1 MAAVAAVCAAAMQGG
16 GRLLIAALPE
26 LEPRV
31 NAWLA
36 SRDVTV
42 HGLWGSWK
50 HLNPVLGAESLTL
63 PGAEFH
69 DIALELD
76 VAESLWRNRI
86 VARRFAVGDARLRLE
101 QGPAGW
107 RLQGAG
113 EGPAPDLE
121 AFFRHS
127 DEVRLD
133 ARIEFLAN
141 GASGAVHVA
150 FSALN
155 DAPGHR
161 WKAELS
167 TDPACGDCYARLDAD
182 VRQTGPGIGDQT
194 GAARF
199 EARRFRLPAAL
210 AEALGVPA
218 LVVDATARW
227 SAEDT
232 AAGAR
237 AELRVSDI
245 ALPAGPASLSV
256 HATAAGAHG
265 LYRGVGS
272 LRAATPATEV
282 AVEDIGFA
290 ADAAGGALTLW
301 ANLLDLGAWNALLV
315 SAFGAG
321 GTLGRWFAGVDARG
335 QLRDLQLHIDR
346 EGVAYEGILHGAH
359 TESFNGIPRL
369 EDASGRLHGHLHAL
383 RIALAGT
390 PLRAAMPE
398 HFDGRWNYDS
408 AAGEVTLWF
417 ELGYLGLRGTG
428 SLRSEEASVELGLAL
443 TRPHDPLEGHLS
455 MVARVDRTTVNHARQ
470 FLPRELKGQLR
481 SWLDTGLVGGRLAGG
496 ALAYHG
502 HTRTLPDLPMRRI
515 ALTGEVRDAVVAY
528 HPDWP
533 IAEGL
538 SGRVTVS
545 GTAVRGRFDAGS
557 SLGLPAQS
565 LEVDVPGDADYVDVR
580 LQARPSAGEALAFAF
595 ATPIEDLV
603 PFACECWTGTG
614 PVGIDASLRIP
625 FNGPP
630 EPGDVAVTFDLDG
643 VSLGLTDLRLQF
655 HDLAGT
661 ARFRTPHHL
670 SAEGVEGSMFGFPV
684 RIDAASDDDAVSFA
698 LAGHSR
704 VEDVFAVLDVHD
716 PAGAMG
722 PSAFVHGELDFDATF
737 DFFAASHRP
746 PVLRVSTDALGVT
759 MDLPEPL
766 AKDPATSRPLSTRMV
781 FSGDTV
787 FADGND
793 EVASWW
799 LRVGPDR
806 ELQSPELR
814 GAVGIGVPP
823 RPPEAVPD
831 GVSIAGA
838 LRHFD
843 ASGASTLPD
852 APFRWRLDDLA
863 VDRIRLHDIELTNAR
878 LQGSG
883 GPGELALQ
891 FDSEE
896 MTGSLAVHADRPLR
910 LDVAEVRLPGGE
922 TDVDPVDVSVIP
934 LLPAADVEI
943 RRVLLDG
950 EHFGSWRFGVRPA
963 EDAVHFTN
971 VSGDIKGLRIDA
983 IEDIVWTLG
992 NESRFQGT
1000 VTASNL
1006 ASVLPAWGYATSV
1019 ESTDVDIR
1027 GDVTWPGSP
1036 LNFQLDHLSGDI
1048 GLTVTEGRFLDVADV
1063 PAGRIL
1069 TLLDFSKVAQR
1080 LQLDFSDVFGKGIGF
1095 ERIRASTSLERGVLH
1110 FEEPLEIKGPS
1121 SEFRIY
1127 GTVDFQD
1134 GALDNDMVVTLPLSS
1149 SLPWYAFWLAS
1160 TNPATAAGVLLGR
1173 EVFKRQIEALS
1184 SARYRV
1190 TGTLEEPKPSFVG
1203 IFTGDFAPGS
1213 PEAAPPAPETQTDA
1227 QQGRHE

>member
-1 MAAVAAVCAAAMQGG
+1 MAAVAAVCTAAMQGG
-16 GRLLIAALPE
+16 GRLLVSALPE

-31 NAWLA
+31 NEWLA

-42 HGLWGSWK
+42 HGLWGSWRR
-50 HLNPVLGAESLTL
+50 LNPVLGAEWLTL

-86 VARRFAVGDARLRLE
+86 VARRFAVADARLRLE
-101 QGPAGW
+101 RGPAGW
-107 RLQGAG
+107 RLEGTDG
-113 EGPAPDLE
+113 GPAPDLE
-121 AFFRHS
+121 TFFRHS
-127 DEVRLD
+127 DELRLA
-133 ARIEFLAN
+133 ARIEFLGDA
-141 GASGAVHVA
+141 APGAVDVE

-155 DAPGHR
+155 DAPAHR
-161 WKAELS
+161 WQAEFS
-167 TDPACGDCYARLDAD
+167 TDPGCRDCYARLDAD
-182 VRQTGPGIGDQT
+182 IRQTDPGAGGQV
-194 GAARF
+194 GAALF
-199 EARRFRLPAAL
+199 LARRFRLPAAL
-210 AEALGVPA
+210 AEALGIPA
-218 LVVDATARW
+218 MVLDAHAQW
-227 SAEDT
+227 SADGPD
-232 AAGAR
+232 AAAR
-237 AELRVSDI
+237 AAVHVSDI
-245 ALPAGPASLSV
+245 ALPGAPASLTAR
-256 HATAAGAHG
+256 ATAAGAHG

-272 LRAATPATEV
+272 LWAATPATDV
-282 AVEDIGFA
+282 SVRDIGFA
-290 ADAAGGALTLW
+290 ADAAGALTLW
-301 ANLLDLGAWNALLV
+301 TDLLDLGAWNALFV
-315 SAFGAG
+315 SALGAG
-321 GTLGRWFAGVDARG
+321 GTLGRWFQGVDARG
-335 QLRDLQLHIDR
+335 QLRDLRVHVDR
-346 EGVAYEGILHGAH
+346 EGIAYEAVLSGAN

-383 RIALAGT
+383 RISLAGA

-417 ELGYLGLRGTG
+417 EPGYLGLRGTG
-428 SLRSEEASVELGLAL
+428 SLRSEEAAVELGLAL

-455 MVARVDRTTVNHARQ
+455 MVARMDRTTVDHARQ
-470 FLPRELKGQLR
+470 FLPRELRGQLR
-481 SWLDTGLVGGRLAGG
+481 SWLDTGLVGGELAGG
-496 ALAYHG
+496 GLAYHG
-502 HTRTLPDLPMRRI
+502 HTRTLPGLPMRRI
-515 ALTGEVRDAVVAY
+515 ALTGEVRDGVVSY

-533 IAEGL
+533 IAEAL

-545 GTAVRGRFDAGS
+545 GASVAARFEAGT
-557 SLGLPAQS
+557 SLGLPIQG
-565 LEVDVPGDADYVDVR
+565 LQVDVPGGAAYADVR
-580 LQARPSAGEALAFAF
+580 VRARPSAGEALAFAF

-603 PFACECWTGTG
+603 PFACDCWTGTG
-614 PVGIDASLRIP
+614 PVGIDATLRIP
-625 FNGPP
+625 FSGPP
-630 EPGDVAVTFDLDG
+630 EPGDVAVTFDLGG
-643 VSLGLTDLRLQF
+643 VSLGLTDLRLEF
-655 HDLAGT
+655 HDLEGA
-661 ARFRTPHHL
+661 ARFRSPHYL
-670 SAEGVEGSMFGFPV
+670 AAEGVEGTMFGFPV

-704 VEDVFAVLDVHD
+704 VEDLFAVLDIDD
-716 PAGAMG
+716 PAEAMG

-759 MDLPEPL
+759 LDLPEPL
-766 AKDPATSRPLSTRMV
+766 AKDAATSRPLATRTV

-793 EVASWW
+793 DVASWW

-806 ELQSPELR
+806 ALR

-823 RPPEAVPD
+823 SPPEAVPD

-852 APFRWRLDDLA
+852 APVRWRLHDLA
-863 VDRIRLHDIELTNAR
+863 VHRIRLHDIELTNAR
-878 LQGSG
+878 LHGSG

-891 FDSEE
+891 FDSDE
-896 MTGSLAVHADRPLR
+896 MTGSLAVLADRPLR

-922 TDVDPVDVSVIP
+922 TGVDPVDVSVIP
-934 LLPAADVEI
+934 LLPAAVVEI

-950 EHFGSWRFGVRPA
+950 EHFGSWRFGVRPT

-983 IEDIVWTLG
+983 LEDIVWTLG
-992 NESRFQGT
+992 NESRFRGT

-1036 LNFQLDHLSGDI
+1036 LNFQLDHLTGDI

-1080 LQLDFSDVFGKGIGF
+1080 LRLDFSDVFGQGIGF
-1095 ERIRASTSLERGVLH
+1095 ERIHASTSLEHGVLH
-1110 FEEPLEIKGPS
+1110 FEEPLEIRGPS

-1127 GTVDFQD
+1127 GTVDFHD
-1134 GALDNDMVVTLPLSS
+1134 GALDNEMVVTLPLSS

-1203 IFTGDFAPGS
+1203 IFTGEFAPESAEG
-1213 PEAAPPAPETQTDA
+1213 AAQAPDA
-1227 QQGRHE
+1227 QQDPQE

>member
-16 GRLLIAALPE
+16 GRLLVAALPE

-42 HGLWGSWK
+42 HGLWGSWRN
-50 HLNPVLGAESLTL
+50 LNPVLGAESLTL

-86 VARRFAVGDARLRLE
+86 VARRFAVGDALLRLE

-141 GASGAVHVA
+141 GASGAVDLA

-155 DAPGHR
+155 EAPAHR
-161 WKAELS
+161 WQAELS
-167 TDPACGDCYARLDAD
+167 TDPGCGNCYARLDAD

-194 GAARF
+194 GAVRF
-199 EARRFRLPAAL
+199 EARHFRLPAAL

-218 LVVDATARW
+218 LVLDATGHW
-227 SAEDT
+227 SAEHSDG
-232 AAGAR
+232 AAR
-237 AELRVSDI
+237 AELRVSDM
-245 ALPAGPASLSV
+245 ALPTGPASLAV

-272 LRAATPATEV
+272 LRAATPARAV
-282 AVEDIGFA
+282 SVEDIGFA
-290 ADAAGGALTLW
+290 ADAAGALTLW

-321 GTLGRWFAGVDARG
+321 GTLGRWFHGVDARG
-335 QLRDLQLHIDR
+335 QLRDLQLHVDR
-346 EGVAYEGILHGAH
+346 EGIAYEGLLHGAY
-359 TESFNGIPRL
+359 TQSFNGIPQL

-383 RIALAGT
+383 RMALGGA

-408 AAGEVTLWF
+408 VAGEITLWF

-428 SLRSEEASVELGLAL
+428 NLRSAETGVELGLAL
-443 TRPHDPLEGHLS
+443 TRPRDPLEGHLS
-455 MVARVDRTTVNHARQ
+455 MVARVDSTTVSHARQ

-481 SWLDTGLVGGRLAGG
+481 AWLDTGLVGGRLAGG

-502 HTRTLPDLPMRRI
+502 HTRTLPNLPMRRI
-515 ALTGEVRDAVVAY
+515 ALTADVRDGVVDY

-533 IAEGL
+533 VAEAV

-545 GTAVRGRFDAGS
+545 GTSVTGRFDAGS
-557 SLGLPAQS
+557 SLGLPVQD
-565 LEVDVPGDADYVDVR
+565 LQVDVPGDAAYVDVR
-580 LQARPSAGEALAFAF
+580 VQARPSAGEALAFAF

-603 PFACECWTGTG
+603 PFACECWTGAG
-614 PVGIDASLRIP
+614 PVGIDATLRIP
-625 FNGPP
+625 FSGPP
-630 EPGDVAVTFDLDG
+630 EPGDVAVAFDLEG

-655 HDLAGT
+655 HDLEGS
-661 ARFRTPHHL
+661 ARFRSPHNL
-670 SAEGVEGSMFGFPV
+670 AAEGVEGTMFGFPV
-684 RIDAASDDDAVSFA
+684 RIEAASDDDAVSFA
-698 LAGHSR
+698 LAGHGR
-704 VEDVFAVLDVHD
+704 VEDVFAVLDIHD
-716 PAGAMG
+716 LAEATG
-722 PSAFVHGELDFDATF
+722 PSAVVTGEFDFDASF

-746 PVLRVSTDALGVT
+746 PVLRVSTDALGIT
-759 MDLPEPL
+759 LDLPEPL
-766 AKDPATSRPLSTRMV
+766 AKGPATARPLTTRMV
-781 FSGDTV
+781 FSTDTV
-787 FADGND
+787 FADGID
-793 EVASWW
+793 DVVSWW
-799 LRVGPDR
+799 LRIGPD
-806 ELQSPELR
+806 PELR

-823 RPPEAVPD
+823 SPAEVVSA
-831 GVSIAGA
+831 GVAISGT
-838 LRHFD
+838 LREFD
-843 ASGASTLPD
+843 ASGASTLSE
-852 APFRWRLDDLA
+852 APVRWRLDGLA
-863 VDRIRLHDIELTNAR
+863 VDRIRLHDLDLTNAR
-878 LQGSG
+878 LEGSG
-883 GPGELALQ
+883 DSGEFALQ
-891 FDSEE
+891 FDSDE
-896 MTGSLAVHADRPLR
+896 MTGSLAVHPDRPLR
-910 LDVAEVRLPGGE
+910 LDLAEVRLPGGE
-922 TDVDPVDVSVIP
+922 TGVDPLDVSVVP
-934 LLPAADVEI
+934 LLPAADIEI

-950 EHFGSWRFGVRPA
+950 EHYGSWRFGVRPA
-963 EDAVHFTN
+963 EDAVHFTD
-971 VSGDIKGLRIDA
+971 VSGDIKGLHIDA
-983 IEDIVWTLG
+983 LEDIVWTRG
-992 NESRFQGT
+992 NESHFRGT

-1006 ASVLPAWGYATSV
+1006 ALVLPAWGYATSV

-1095 ERIRASTSLERGVLH
+1095 ERIRASTSLEHGVLH
-1110 FEEPLEIKGPS
+1110 FEEPLEIQGPS

-1127 GTVDFQD
+1127 GTVDFHD

-1203 IFTGDFAPGS
+1203 IFTGELAPGS
-1213 PEAAPPAPETQTDA
+1213 PEAAAPTPDAQTDA
-1227 QQGRHE
+1227 QQGTHE

>member
-16 GRLLIAALPE
+16 GRLLVAALPD

-42 HGLWGSWK
+42 HGLWGSWRN
-50 HLNPVLGAESLTL
+50 LNPVLGAESLTL

-107 RLQGAG
+107 RLRGAA
-113 EGPAPDLE
+113 EGPAPDLG

-141 GASGAVHVA
+141 GASGAVHLA

-155 DAPGHR
+155 VAPGHR
-161 WKAELS
+161 WQAELA
-167 TDPACGDCYARLDAD
+167 TDPGCGDCYARLDSD
-182 VRQTGPGIGDQT
+182 VRQAGPGIGNQT

-199 EARRFRLPAAL
+199 EARHFRIPVAL

-218 LVVDATARW
+218 LVLDATAQW
-227 SAEDT
+227 SADDAD
-232 AAGAR
+232 AAAR
-237 AELRVSDI
+237 VELRMSDV
-245 ALPAGPASLSV
+245 ALPAGPASLTVDAS
-256 HATAAGAHG
+256 AGGAHG

-272 LRAATPATEV
+272 LRAATPAKEV
-282 AVEDIGFA
+282 SVEDIGFA
-290 ADAAGGALTLW
+290 ADAAGALTLW
-301 ANLLDLGAWNALLV
+301 VNLLDLGAWNALLV

-321 GTLGRWFAGVDARG
+321 GTLGRWFNGVDVRG
-335 QLRDLQLHIDR
+335 ELRDLQLHVDR
-346 EGVAYEGILHGAH
+346 EGVAYEGVLDGAY
-359 TESFNGIPRL
+359 TRSFNGIPRL
-369 EDASGRLHGHLHAL
+369 EDAGGRLHGHLHAL
-383 RIALAGT
+383 RIALAGA
-390 PLRAAMPE
+390 PLHAAMPE

-408 AAGEVTLWF
+408 AAGEITLWF
-417 ELGYLGLRGTG
+417 GLGFLGLRGTG
-428 SLRSEEASVELGLAL
+428 SLRSEEAGVELGLAL

-455 MVARVDRTTVNHARQ
+455 MVARLDRTTVGHARQ
-470 FLPRELKGQLR
+470 FLPRELRGQLR
-481 SWLDTGLVGGRLAGG
+481 SWLDTGLIGGQLANG

-515 ALTGEVRDAVVAY
+515 ALTGHLRDGVVAY

-533 IAEGL
+533 VAESL
-538 SGRVTVS
+538 SGHVTVS
-545 GTAVRGRFDAGS
+545 GAAVRGRFDAGT
-557 SLGLPAQS
+557 SLGLPVQN
-565 LEVDVPGDADYVDVR
+565 LKVDVPRDAAHVDVR

-595 ATPIEDLV
+595 ATPIEDYLS
-603 PFACECWTGTG
+603 FACECWTGTG
-614 PVGIDASLRIP
+614 PVGIDATLRIP
-625 FNGPP
+625 FAGPP
-630 EPGDVAVTFDLDG
+630 EPGDVAVAFDLDG

-655 HDLAGT
+655 HDLEGS
-661 ARFRTPHHL
+661 ARFRSPHDI
-670 SAEGVEGSMFGFPV
+670 AAMGVEGTLFGFPV
-684 RIDAASDDDAVSFA
+684 RIDATSDNDAVSFA
-698 LAGHSR
+698 LTGHGG
-704 VEDVFAVLDVHD
+704 VADVFAVLDMGNVKEVT
-716 PAGAMG
+716 G
-722 PSAFVHGELDFDATF
+722 PSAAVHGAFDFDATF

-759 MDLPEPL
+759 LDLPKPL
-766 AKDPATSRPLSTRMV
+766 AKDSATSRPLTTRMV

-793 EVASWW
+793 DVASWW
-799 LRVGPDR
+799 LRVGPDA
-806 ELQSPELR
+806 ELR

-823 RPPEAVPD
+823 SPPEAVAE
-831 GVSIAGA
+831 GVSIAGT

-843 ASGASTLPD
+843 ASGASSLSE
-852 APFRWRLDDLA
+852 APLRWRLEGLA
-863 VDRIRLHDIELTNAR
+863 VERIGLHDLTLTNAR
-878 LQGSG
+878 LDGSG
-883 GPGELALQ
+883 SPGELALQ

-896 MTGSLAVHADRPLR
+896 MTGSLAVQPDRPLR
-910 LDVAEVRLPGGE
+910 IDLAEVRLPGGE
-922 TDVDPVDVSVIP
+922 TGVDPVDVSVIP
-934 LLPAADVEI
+934 LLPAADIEI

-950 EHFGSWRFGVRPA
+950 EHFGSWRFGTRPA

-983 IEDIVWTLG
+983 LEDIVWTLD
-992 NESRFQGT
+992 NESHFHGT

-1036 LNFQLDHLSGDI
+1036 LNFQLDRLSGDI
-1048 GLTVTEGRFLDVADV
+1048 GLTVTEGRFLDVAEV

-1080 LQLDFSDVFGKGIGF
+1080 LRLDFSDVFGQGIGF
-1095 ERIRASTSLERGVLH
+1095 ERIRASTSLDQGVLH
-1110 FEEPLEIKGPS
+1110 FEEPLEIRGS
-1121 SEFRIY
+1121 GSEFRIY
-1127 GTVDFQD
+1127 GTVDFHD

-1190 TGTLEEPKPSFVG
+1190 TGTIDEPKPSFVG
-1203 IFTGDFAPGS
+1203 IFTGEFAPESAEAAAQS
-1213 PEAAPPAPETQTDA
+1213 PETPPDP
-1227 QQGRHE
+1227 QQDPQE

>member
-16 GRLLIAALPE
+16 GRLLVAALPE

-42 HGLWGSWK
+42 HGLWGAWR

-101 QGPAGW
+101 EGPAGW

-141 GASGAVHVA
+141 GASGTVDVDFLRAQRGAGASLAGRSLDRPRLRRLLCASRRGHPPDRARRRGPDRSRQLPGQEVPSPRPPRRGPGRAGAGPRRDRAMVRGRRGRGGP
-150 FSALN
+150 
-155 DAPGHR
+155 DGTAPVGHR
-161 WKAELS
+161 
-167 TDPACGDCYARLDAD
+167 PCGQP
-182 VRQTGPGIGDQT
+182 V
-194 GAARF
+194 
-199 EARRFRLPAAL
+199 
-210 AEALGVPA
+210 
-218 LVVDATARW
+218 
-227 SAEDT
+227 
-232 AAGAR
+232 
-237 AELRVSDI
+237 
-245 ALPAGPASLSV
+245 ASLTI

-272 LRAATPATEV
+272 LRAATPDTETS
-282 AVEDIGFA
+282 VEDIGFA
-290 ADAAGGALTLW
+290 ADAAGALTLW
-301 ANLLDLGAWNALLV
+301 TDLLDLGAWNALFV
-315 SAFGAG
+315 SALGAG
-321 GTLGRWFAGVDARG
+321 GTLGRWLQGVGARG
-335 QLRDLQLHIDR
+335 QLRDVQLHVDR
-346 EGVAYEGILHGAH
+346 EGIAYEALLNGAH
-359 TESFNGIPRL
+359 TESFNGIPQL
-369 EDASGRLHGHLHAL
+369 EDASGRLQGHLNAL
-383 RIALAGT
+383 RIALAGA

-408 AAGEVTLWF
+408 AAGEITLWF

-428 SLRSEEASVELGLAL
+428 NLLSEQAGVELGLAL

-455 MVARVDRTTVNHARQ
+455 MVARVDGATVGHARQ
-470 FLPRELKGQLR
+470 FLPRELRGDLR
-481 SWLDTGLVGGRLAGG
+481 SWLDTGLVGGRLVDG

-515 ALTGEVRDAVVAY
+515 ALTGNLRDGVVAY

-533 IAEGL
+533 VAESL

-545 GTAVRGRFDAGS
+545 GTAVRGRFDAGT
-557 SLGLPAQS
+557 SLGLPVEGLQ
-565 LEVDVPGDADYVDVR
+565 VDVPGDAAYVDVGV
-580 LQARPSAGEALAFAF
+580 QARPSAGEALAFAF
-595 ATPIEDLV
+595 ATPIEEFV

-614 PVGIDASLRIP
+614 PLGIDATLRIP
-625 FNGPP
+625 FSGPP

-655 HDLAGT
+655 DDLSGA
-661 ARFRTPHHL
+661 ARFRSPHHL
-670 SAEGVEGSMFGFPV
+670 AAEGVEGTLFGFPV
-684 RIDAASDDDAVSFA
+684 RIDAASDDNAVSFA
-698 LAGHSR
+698 LAGRSR
-704 VEDVFAVLDVHD
+704 VEHVLAVLDIHD
-716 PAGAMG
+716 PAEAAEAMA
-722 PSAFVHGELDFDATF
+722 PSAVVDGEFDFDATF

-746 PVLRVSTDALGVT
+746 PVLRVSTDAVGVT
-759 MDLPEPL
+759 LNLPAPL
-766 AKDPATSRPLSTRMV
+766 AKDAATSRPLSTRMV
-781 FSGDTV
+781 FSDDTV
-787 FADGND
+787 VADGND

-799 LRVGPDR
+799 VRVGP
-806 ELQSPELR
+806 EPELR
-814 GAVGIGVPP
+814 GAVGIGIPP
-823 RPPEAVPD
+823 RPPEVVHD
-831 GVSIAGA
+831 GVTIAGA

-852 APFRWRLDDLA
+852 APVRWRLDDLA

-891 FDSEE
+891 FDSDE
-896 MTGSLAVHADRPLR
+896 MTGSLAVHPDRPLR

-922 TDVDPVDVSVIP
+922 TGVDPVHVSVIP

-950 EHFGSWRFGVRPA
+950 EHYGSWRFGVRPA

-983 IEDIVWTLG
+983 LEDIVWTLG
-992 NESRFQGT
+992 NESRFRGT

-1036 LNFQLDHLSGDI
+1036 LNFQLDHLTGDI

-1080 LQLDFSDVFGKGIGF
+1080 LKLDFSDVFGRGIGF

-1110 FEEPLEIKGPS
+1110 FEEPLEIQGPS

-1127 GTVDFQD
+1127 GTVDFHD
-1134 GALDNDMVVTLPLSS
+1134 GALDNEMVVTLPLSS

-1203 IFTGDFAPGS
+1203 IFTGELSEAT
-1213 PEAAPPAPETQTDA
+1213 PEAAAPAPEAQIDA
-1227 QQGRHE
+1227 QQGPHE

>member
-16 GRLLIAALPE
+16 GRLLVAALPE

-36 SRDVTV
+36 SRDATV
-42 HGLWGSWK
+42 HGLWGSWR
-50 HLNPVLGAESLTL
+50 HLNPIVGAELLVL

-86 VARRFAVGDARLRLE
+86 VARRFAVGEARLRLE
-101 QGPAGW
+101 EGPAGW
-107 RLQGAG
+107 RLEGAG
-113 EGPAPDLE
+113 EGPAPDLG

-127 DEVRLD
+127 DEVRVE

-141 GASGAVHVA
+141 GSSGAVDVA

-155 DAPGHR
+155 EAPAHR
-161 WKAELS
+161 WQAELS

-182 VRQTGPGIGDQT
+182 VSQTGPGVGDQA
-194 GAARF
+194 GAVHFQARH
-199 EARRFRLPAAL
+199 FRLPAAL

-218 LVVDATARW
+218 MVLDATGQW
-227 SAEDT
+227 SADGT
-232 AAGAR
+232 DAAAR
-237 AELRVSDI
+237 TEWHVSDLD
-245 ALPAGPASLSV
+245 LPAGPASLTV
-256 HATAAGAHG
+256 HAAATGAHG

-272 LRAATPATEV
+272 LRAATPDTDV
-282 AVEDIGFA
+282 SVGDIGFA
-290 ADAAGGALTLW
+290 ADAAGALTLW
-301 ANLLDLGAWNALLV
+301 ADLLDLGAWNALFV
-315 SAFGAG
+315 SALGAG
-321 GTLGRWFAGVDARG
+321 GTLGRWFHGVGARG
-335 QLRDLQLHIDR
+335 ELRDVQLHIDR
-346 EGVAYEGILHGAH
+346 EGIAYEGLLHGAH

-369 EDASGRLHGHLHAL
+369 EDAAGSLRGHLHAL
-383 RIALAGT
+383 RIALAGA

-398 HFDGRWNYDS
+398 HFDGSWDYDS

-417 ELGYLGLRGTG
+417 ETGYLGLRATG
-428 SLRSEEASVELGLAL
+428 DLRSDAAAVELGLAL
-443 TRPHDPLEGHLS
+443 TRPHDPLEGRLS
-455 MVARVDRTTVNHARQ
+455 MLARVDHTTVGHARQ
-470 FLPRELKGQLR
+470 FLPRELRGQLR

-515 ALTGEVRDAVVAY
+515 ALTGQVHDGVVAY

-533 IAEGL
+533 IAEAL

-545 GTAVRGRFDAGS
+545 GSAVEARFDSGT
-557 SLGLPAQS
+557 SLGLPVRGLQ
-565 LEVDVPGDADYVDVR
+565 VDVPGDASHVDVR
-580 LQARPSAGEALAFAF
+580 VQSRPSAGEALAFAF
-595 ATPIEDLV
+595 ATPIRDSLS
-603 PFACECWTGTG
+603 FACECWTGAG
-614 PVGIDASLRIP
+614 PVGIDATLRIP
-625 FNGPP
+625 FDAPF
-630 EPGDVAVTFDLDG
+630 EPGDVAVAFDLDG

-655 HDLAGT
+655 HDLSGA
-661 ARFRTPHHL
+661 ARFRSPHDV
-670 SAEGVEGSMFGFPV
+670 AAAGVEGTLFGFPV
-684 RIDAASDDDAVSFA
+684 RIDAVSDDDAVSIA
-698 LAGHSR
+698 LAGHSG
-704 VEDVFAVLDVHD
+704 VEDVFAVLDIGNLTQGMGLSPVVQ
-716 PAGAMG
+716 GA
-722 PSAFVHGELDFDATF
+722 FDFDATF

-759 MDLPEPL
+759 LDLPEPL
-766 AKDPATSRPLSTRMV
+766 AKDPATPRALTTRIV

-793 EVASWW
+793 EIASWW
-799 LRVGPDR
+799 LRVGSD
-806 ELQSPELR
+806 PELR
-814 GAVGIGVPP
+814 GAVGIGTPP
-823 RPPEAVPD
+823 RPPEAVAQ

-843 ASGASTLPD
+843 ISGASTLAD
-852 APFRWRLDDLA
+852 APIHWRLDGLA
-863 VDRIRLHDIELTNAR
+863 VDRIGLHDLTLTDAR
-878 LQGSG
+878 LTGSG
-883 GPGELALQ
+883 SPGELALQ

-896 MTGSLAVHADRPLR
+896 MTGSLAVQPDRPLR
-910 LDVAEVRLPGGE
+910 LDLAEVRLPGGE
-922 TDVDPVDVSVIP
+922 TGVDPVDVSVIP
-934 LLPAADVEI
+934 LLPAADIEI

-950 EHFGSWRFGVRPA
+950 EHFGSWRFGTRPTA
-963 EDAVHFTN
+963 DAVHFTD

-983 IEDIVWTLG
+983 LEDIVWTLD
-992 NESRFQGT
+992 NESHFHGT

-1048 GLTVTEGRFLDVADV
+1048 GLTVTEGRFLDVGEV

-1069 TLLDFSKVAQR
+1069 TLLDFSKVARR
-1080 LQLDFSDVFGKGIGF
+1080 LRLDFSDVFGQGIGF
-1095 ERIRASTSLERGVLH
+1095 ERIRASTSLEQGVLH
-1110 FEEPLEIKGPS
+1110 FEEPLEIRGPG

-1127 GTVDFQD
+1127 GTVDFHD

-1190 TGTLEEPKPSFVG
+1190 TGTLDEPKPSFVG
-1203 IFTGDFAPGS
+1203 IFTGEFAPES
-1213 PEAAPPAPETQTDA
+1213 TEAAAPTPDA
-1227 QQGRHE
+1227 QQDPQE

>member
-1 MAAVAAVCAAAMQGG
+1 MAAVAAVCAAAMQVG
-16 GRLLIAALPE
+16 GRLLVAALPE

-36 SRDVTV
+36 SRDATV
-42 HGLWGSWK
+42 HGLWGGWNY
-50 HLNPVLGAESLTL
+50 LNPVLGAESLTL

-113 EGPAPDLE
+113 EGPGLDLE

-127 DEVRLD
+127 DEVRLE

-141 GASGAVHVA
+141 GASGAVDVA

-155 DAPGHR
+155 DAPAHR
-161 WKAELS
+161 WQAEIS

-182 VRQTGPGIGDQT
+182 TRQTGPGVGDQA
-194 GAARF
+194 GAVNFQARK
-199 EARRFRLPAAL
+199 FRLPAPL

-218 LVVDATARW
+218 LVLDATGRW
-227 SAEDT
+227 SADGAD
-232 AAGAR
+232 AAAR

-245 ALPAGPASLSV
+245 ALPGSPASLTVQAS
-256 HATAAGAHG
+256 AAGAHG
-265 LYRGVGS
+265 LYRGVGA
-272 LRAATPATEV
+272 LRAATPDTEMS
-282 AVEDIGFA
+282 VEDIGFA
-290 ADAAGGALTLW
+290 ADAAGAMTLW
-301 ANLLDLGAWNALLV
+301 ADLLDLGAWNALFV
-315 SAFGAG
+315 SALGAG
-321 GTLGRWFAGVDARG
+321 GTLGRWLQGVGARG
-335 QLRDLQLHIDR
+335 QLRDVLLHVDR
-346 EGVAYEGILHGAH
+346 EGIAYEALLNGVY
-359 TESFNGIPRL
+359 TESFNGIPQL
-369 EDASGRLHGHLHAL
+369 QDASGRLRGHLNAL
-383 RIALAGT
+383 RIALAGA

-408 AAGEVTLWF
+408 ATGQVTLWF
-417 ELGYLGLRGTG
+417 EPGYLGLRGTG
-428 SLRSEEASVELGLAL
+428 NLLSEEAGVELGLAL

-455 MVARVDRTTVNHARQ
+455 MVARVDRATVGHARQ
-470 FLPRELKGQLR
+470 FLPRELRGDLR
-481 SWLDTGLVGGRLAGG
+481 SWLDTGLVGGRLADG

-515 ALTGEVRDAVVAY
+515 ALTGDLRDGVVAY

-533 IAEGL
+533 IAESL

-545 GTAVRGRFDAGS
+545 GDAVRGRFDSGA
-557 SLGLPAQS
+557 SLGLPVQG
-565 LEVDVPGDADYVDVR
+565 LQVDVPGGAAYVDVR
-580 LQARPSAGEALAFAF
+580 VQARPAAGEALAFAF
-595 ATPIEDLV
+595 ATPIGDLV
-603 PFACECWTGTG
+603 PFACECWTGAG
-614 PVGIDASLRIP
+614 PVGMDATLRIP
-625 FNGPP
+625 FSGPP

-643 VSLGLTDLRLQF
+643 VSLDLTDLRLQF
-655 HDLAGT
+655 RDLSGA
-661 ARFRTPHHL
+661 ARFRSPHHL
-670 SAEGVEGSMFGFPV
+670 AAEGVEGTLFGFPV
-684 RIDAASDDDAVSFA
+684 RIEAASDDDAVSFA

-704 VEDVFAVLDVHD
+704 VEDVFAVLDIDD
-716 PAGAMG
+716 PAQGMG
-722 PSAFVHGELDFDATF
+722 PSDIVDGEFDFDATF
-737 DFFAASHRP
+737 DFFAASHRL

-759 MDLPEPL
+759 LDLPAPL
-766 AKDPATSRPLSTRMV
+766 AKDAATPRPLSTRMV

-793 EVASWW
+793 EVVSWW
-799 LRVGPDR
+799 LRIGPD
-806 ELQSPELR
+806 PELR
-814 GAVGIGVPP
+814 GAVGIGVAP
-823 RPPEAVPD
+823 RPPDAFPD

-838 LRHFD
+838 LRNFD

-852 APFRWRLDDLA
+852 APVRWRLDDLA
-863 VDRIRLHDIELTNAR
+863 VQRIRLHDIELTNAR

-891 FDSEE
+891 FDSDE
-896 MTGSLAVHADRPLR
+896 MTGSLAVHPDRPLR

-922 TDVDPVDVSVIP
+922 TGVDPVHVSVIP

-943 RRVLLDG
+943 RRVLLDA

-963 EDAVHFTN
+963 ADAVHFTN

-983 IEDIVWTLG
+983 LEDIVWTLG
-992 NESRFQGT
+992 NESRFRGT

-1036 LNFQLDHLSGDI
+1036 LNFQLDHLTGEI
-1048 GLTVTEGRFLDVADV
+1048 GLTVTEGRFLDVEDV

-1080 LQLDFSDVFGKGIGF
+1080 LKFDFSDVFGKGIGF
-1095 ERIRASTSLERGVLH
+1095 ERIRASTSLDRGVLH
-1110 FEEPLEIKGPS
+1110 FEEPLEIQGPS

-1127 GTVDFQD
+1127 GTVDFHD
-1134 GALDNDMVVTLPLSS
+1134 GALDNEMVVTLPLSS

-1203 IFTGDFAPGS
+1203 IFTGEFSPDP
-1213 PEAAPPAPETQTDA
+1213 PEAPAPAPEAQTDA
-1227 QQGRHE
+1227 QQGPHE

>member
-36 SRDVTV
+36 PREVTV
-42 HGLWGSWK
+42 HGLWGGWR

-86 VARRFAVGDARLRLE
+86 VARRFAVADARLRLE
-101 QGPAGW
+101 EGPAGW

-141 GASGAVHVA
+141 GASGTVDVA

-155 DAPGHR
+155 EAPAHR
-161 WKAELS
+161 WQAELS
-167 TDPACGDCYARLDAD
+167 TDPACGDCFARLDAD
-182 VRQTGPGIGDQT
+182 IRQTGPGVGDQT
-194 GAARF
+194 GAVHFQASK
-199 EARRFRLPAAL
+199 FRLPAPL

-218 LVVDATARW
+218 LLLDATGQW
-227 SAEDT
+227 SADGAD
-232 AAGAR
+232 AAAR
-237 AELRVSDI
+237 TELHLSDI
-245 ALPAGPASLSV
+245 ALAANPASLTI

-272 LRAATPATEV
+272 LRAATRDTEMS
-282 AVEDIGFA
+282 VEDIGFA
-290 ADAAGGALTLW
+290 ADAAGALTLW
-301 ANLLDLGAWNALLV
+301 VDLLDLGAWNALLV
-315 SAFGAG
+315 SALGAG
-321 GTLGRWFAGVDARG
+321 GTLGRWLQGVDARG
-335 QLRDLQLHIDR
+335 QLRDVQLHLDR
-346 EGVAYEGILHGAH
+346 EGIAYEAVLNGAY
-359 TESFNGIPRL
+359 TESFNGIPQL
-369 EDASGRLHGHLHAL
+369 EDAGGRLQGHLNAL
-383 RIALAGT
+383 RIALPGA

-428 SLRSEEASVELGLAL
+428 NLLSEQAGVELGMAL

-455 MVARVDRTTVNHARQ
+455 MVARVDRATVGHARQ
-470 FLPRELKGQLR
+470 FLPRELRGDLR
-481 SWLDTGLVGGRLAGG
+481 SWLDTGLVDGRLADG

-515 ALTGEVRDAVVAY
+515 VLTGNIHDGVVAY

-533 IAEGL
+533 IAESL

-557 SLGLPAQS
+557 SLGLSVQG
-565 LEVDVPGDADYVDVR
+565 LQVDVPRDAAYADVGV
-580 LQARPSAGEALAFAF
+580 QARPSAGEALAFAF
-595 ATPIEDLV
+595 ATPIEEFV
-603 PFACECWTGTG
+603 QFACECWTGTG
-614 PVGIDASLRIP
+614 PVGIDATLRIP
-625 FNGPP
+625 FGGPP

-655 HDLAGT
+655 HDLAGA
-661 ARFRTPHHL
+661 ARFRSPHHL
-670 SAEGVEGSMFGFPV
+670 AAEGVEGTLFGFPV
-684 RIDAASDDDAVSFA
+684 RVDAASDENAVSFA
-698 LAGHSR
+698 LAGHGR
-704 VEDVFAVLDVHD
+704 VEDVFAVLDIHD
-716 PAGAMG
+716 PAAATEAMA
-722 PSAFVHGELDFDATF
+722 PSEVVDGEFDFDATF

-759 MDLPEPL
+759 LDLPAPL
-766 AKDPATSRPLSTRMV
+766 AKDAATARPLSTRMV

-793 EVASWW
+793 AVSSWW
-799 LRVGPDR
+799 LRVGPDA
-806 ELQSPELR
+806 ELR

-831 GVSIAGA
+831 GVTIAGA

-843 ASGASTLPD
+843 ASGASTLSD
-852 APFRWRLDDLA
+852 APVRWRLDDLA
-863 VDRIRLHDIELTNAR
+863 VHRIRLHDIELTNAR

-891 FDSEE
+891 FDSDE
-896 MTGSLAVHADRPLR
+896 MTGSVTVRSDRPLR

-922 TDVDPVDVSVIP
+922 TGVDPVHVSVIP

-950 EHFGSWRFGVRPA
+950 EHYGSWRFGVRPA

-983 IEDIVWTLG
+983 LEDIVWTQG
-992 NESRFQGT
+992 NESRFRGT

-1048 GLTVTEGRFLDVADV
+1048 GLTVTEGRFLDVGEV

-1080 LQLDFSDVFGKGIGF
+1080 LKLDFSDVFGRGIGF

-1110 FEEPLEIKGPS
+1110 FEEPLEIQGPG

-1127 GTVDFQD
+1127 GTVDFHD
-1134 GALDNDMVVTLPLSS
+1134 GALDNEMVVTLPLSS

-1203 IFTGDFAPGS
+1203 IFTGEFSEAT
-1213 PEAAPPAPETQTDA
+1213 PEAAAPAPEAQTDA
-1227 QQGRHE
+1227 QQGPHE

>member
-16 GRLLIAALPE
+16 GRLLVAALPE

-36 SRDVTV
+36 TRDVAV
-42 HGLWGSWK
+42 HGLWGSWR
-50 HLNPVLGAESLTL
+50 HLNPVLGAESLAL

-101 QGPAGW
+101 QGPTGW
-107 RLQGAG
+107 RLEGSA
-113 EGPAPDLE
+113 EGPAPDLS

-127 DEVRLD
+127 DEVRLQ
-133 ARIEFLAN
+133 ARIEFLTN
-141 GASGAVHVA
+141 GASAAVDLA
-150 FSALN
+150 LSALN
-155 DAPGHR
+155 EGAAHR
-161 WKAELS
+161 WQAELS
-167 TDPACGDCYARLDAD
+167 TDPACDDCYARLDAD
-182 VRQTGPGIGDQT
+182 VRQTGPGIGDQA
-194 GAARF
+194 GAVRVQARH
-199 EARRFRLPAAL
+199 FRLPAAL

-218 LVVDATARW
+218 MVLDATGQW
-227 SAEDT
+227 SADGAD
-232 AAGAR
+232 AAAR
-237 AELRVSDI
+237 TELHVSDI
-245 ALPAGPASLSV
+245 ALPAGPASLTV
-256 HATAAGAHG
+256 QTTAAGAHG

-272 LRAATPATEV
+272 LRVATPDAEV
-282 AVEDIGFA
+282 SVEDIGFA
-290 ADAAGGALTLW
+290 ADAAGALTLW
-301 ANLLDLGAWNALLV
+301 MDLLDLGAWNALFV
-315 SAFGAG
+315 SALGAG
-321 GTLGRWFAGVDARG
+321 GTLGRWFHGVGARG
-335 QLRDLQLHIDR
+335 QLRDVQLQVDR
-346 EGVAYEGILHGAH
+346 EGIAYEGLLHRAY

-369 EDASGRLHGHLHAL
+369 DDARGRLQGHLHAL
-383 RIALAGT
+383 RIALAGA

-398 HFDGRWNYDS
+398 HFDGSWNYDS
-408 AAGEVTLWF
+408 AAGEVTIWF
-417 ELGYLGLRGTG
+417 EPGYLGLRGTG
-428 SLRSEEASVELGLAL
+428 NLRSEEASVELGLAL

-455 MVARVDRTTVNHARQ
+455 MVALVERATVGHTRQ
-470 FLPRELKGQLR
+470 FLPRELRGQLR
-481 SWLDTGLVGGRLAGG
+481 SWLDTALVNGRLVGGAV
-496 ALAYHG
+496 AYHG

-515 ALTGEVRDAVVAY
+515 ALTGEVRDGVVAY

-533 IAEGL
+533 IAEAL
-538 SGRVTVS
+538 SGRFSVS
-545 GTAVRGRFDAGS
+545 GTSVAARFDTGA
-557 SLGLPAQS
+557 SLGLPIQG
-565 LEVDVPGDADYVDVR
+565 LEVEVPGDAAYVDVR
-580 LQARPSAGEALAFAF
+580 VQARPSAGEALAFAF
-595 ATPIEDLV
+595 ATPIEDFLS
-603 PFACECWTGTG
+603 FACECWTGAG
-614 PVGIDASLRIP
+614 PVGIDATLRIP
-625 FNGPP
+625 FAGPP
-630 EPGDVAVTFDLDG
+630 EPGDVAVAFDLDG

-655 HDLAGT
+655 HDLEGS
-661 ARFRTPHHL
+661 ARFRSPHL
-670 SAEGVEGSMFGFPV
+670 LAAAGVEGTLFGFPV

-698 LAGHSR
+698 FTGHSR
-704 VEDVFAVLDVHD
+704 VEDIFAVLDMGNVTEVT
-716 PAGAMG
+716 G
-722 PSAFVHGELDFDATF
+722 PSAAVQGAFDFDATF

-759 MDLPEPL
+759 LDLPQPL
-766 AKDPATSRPLSTRMV
+766 AKGPATSRPLTTRMV

-799 LRVGPDR
+799 LRVAPDHG
-806 ELQSPELR
+806 LR

-823 RPPEAVPD
+823 SPPEAVAA
-831 GVSIAGA
+831 GVSIAGT

-843 ASGASTLPD
+843 ASGASSWSD
-852 APFRWRLDDLA
+852 APLRWRLEGLA
-863 VDRIRLHDIELTNAR
+863 VDRIALHDLTLTNAR
-878 LQGSG
+878 LEGSG
-883 GPGELALQ
+883 SPGELALQ

-896 MTGSLAVHADRPLR
+896 MTGSLAVQPDRPLR
-910 LDVAEVRLPGGE
+910 LDLAEVRLPGGE
-922 TDVDPVDVSVIP
+922 TGVDPIDVSVIP
-934 LLPAADVEI
+934 LLPAADIEI

-950 EHFGSWRFGVRPA
+950 EHFGSWRFGTRPA
-963 EDAVHFTN
+963 ENAVHFTN

-983 IEDIVWTLG
+983 LEDIVWTLD
-992 NESRFQGT
+992 NESHFRGT

-1027 GDVTWPGSP
+1027 GDVAWPGSP

-1048 GLTVTEGRFLDVADV
+1048 GLTVTEGRFLDVAEV

-1080 LQLDFSDVFGKGIGF
+1080 LRLDFSDVFGQGIGF
-1095 ERIRASTSLERGVLH
+1095 ERIRASTSLDHGVLR
-1110 FEEPLEIKGPS
+1110 FEEPLEIRGPG

-1127 GTVDFQD
+1127 GTVDFHD

-1190 TGTLEEPKPSFVG
+1190 PGTLEEPKPSFVG
-1203 IFTGDFAPGS
+1203 IFTGEFAPESAEG
-1213 PEAAPPAPETQTDA
+1213 AAQAPEPPPHAQQDA
-1227 QQGRHE
+1227 QE